1 MCPLC
6 SAGKHR
12 KWEVNPHN
20 CFLVAC
26 CVKKGLFQPS
36 PEAGVMAGQMS
47 TMAPFI
53 VVPSKGM
60 CCCDENLHPASSQAS
75 GILPGQKPTETE
87 KNRKAPLHIKSVFFL
102 LPLRA
107 GQRPGEGWFNKPR
120 QQRRGEP
127 RMQSRGRW
135 GEQPEQAQ
143 LETQCGVRSLG
154 RCPVFCTG

>member
-1 MCPLC
+1 MSCGWDKCKRVKVKYKTMSAAGGAGGQTQRESGARAALCCPLC

-87 KNRKAPLHIKSVFFL
+87 KNRKAPLHIKSGFFS
-102 LPLRA
+102 PSI
-107 GQRPGEGWFNKPR
+107 E
-120 QQRRGEP
+120 
-127 RMQSRGRW
+127 SRTKTWGR
-135 GEQPEQAQ
+135 
-143 LETQCGVRSLG
+143 LV
-154 RCPVFCTG
+154 